1 MTTNVVALKF
11 SNRPTCS
18 LEIRFDL
25 SVMDIL
31 QGLDRFQLNDNLTNH
46 YQVQLVKA
54 DFLILKENVNFLLDF
69 SGKSPMF

>member
-1 MTTNVVALKF
+1 
-11 SNRPTCS
+11 
-18 LEIRFDL
+18 
-25 SVMDIL
+25 MDIL